1 MNHIQPGGTVLVAG
15 AAGLRGSRLTSEL
28 EARGYAVRRLGR
40 RASTN
45 PSEFTWDPA
54 GRLLPSAALE
64 GAQCVVVLS
73 GAGVGDRR
81 WTSSY
86 RREIL
91 SSRLSTVS
99 LVAQRMAE
107 VGEPTRLIA
116 ASAVGIYADR
126 GEEEL
131 TETSAPGQGFL
142 AEVCRAW
149 EAAADPARRAG
160 LSVAHARTGL
170 VLSARGGA
178 LGKLLPLI
186 RAGVGGPMGTGTQW
200 WPWITL
206 ADEVSALSHLVS
218 SDVVGPVN
226 LVAPHAE
233 RNGDLIRA
241 LARGLNRPAALPVPA
256 IALRAAVGGFA
267 SELTASQLVRP
278 AVLESAG
285 FEFLHPALGD
295 ALPSL
300 RGTQRT

>member
-1 MNHIQPGGTVLVAG
+1 MAG
-15 AAGLRGSRLTSEL
+15 ASGLIGSRLTSEL
-28 EARGYAVRRLGR
+28 ESRGYAVRRLVR
-40 RASTN
+40 RVSTN

-278 AVLESAG
+278 AVLESDG

-300 RGTQRT
+300 LGTQRT

>member
-1 MNHIQPGGTVLVAG
+1 MAG
-15 AAGLRGSRLTSEL
+15 ASGLIGSRLTSEL
-28 EARGYAVRRLGR
+28 ESRGYAVRRLVR

-241 LARGLNRPAALPVPA
+241 LARGLTRPAARPVPA

-278 AVLESAG
+278 AVLESDG

-300 RGTQRT
+300 LGTQRT

>member
-1 MNHIQPGGTVLVAG
+1 MNAIQPGGTVLVAG
-15 AAGLRGSRLTSEL
+15 ASGLIGSRLTSEL
-28 EARGYAVRRLGR
+28 ESRGHQVRRLVR
-40 RASTN
+40 RPSRNST
-45 PSEFTWDPA
+45 EFTWDPA
-54 GRLLPSAALE
+54 GRVLPSEALE
-64 GAQCVVVLS
+64 GTDCVVVLS

-81 WTSSY
+81 WTPSY

-91 SSRLSTVS
+91 SSRVSTVS

-107 VGEPTRLIA
+107 VDGPMRLIG
-116 ASAVGIYADR
+116 ASAVGIYSDR

-131 TETSAPGQGFL
+131 TEASAPGEGFL

-149 EAAADPARRAG
+149 ESAADPARRAG

-206 ADEVSALSHLVS
+206 ADEVAALAHLVS
-218 SDVVGPVN
+218 SEVTGPVN

-256 IALRAAVGGFA
+256 LALRAAIGGFA
-267 SELTASQLVRP
+267 AELTASQLVRP
-278 AVLESAG
+278 VALEADG
-285 FEFLHPALGD
+285 YEFLHPTLVS

-300 RGTQRT
+300 LGSQHS

>member
-1 MNHIQPGGTVLVAG
+1 MAG
-15 AAGLRGSRLTSEL
+15 ASGLIGSRLTSEL
-28 EARGYAVRRLGR
+28 ESRGYAVRRLVR

-278 AVLESAG
+278 AVLESDG

-300 RGTQRT
+300 LGTQRT

>member
-1 MNHIQPGGTVLVAG
+1 MDLTQPGGTVLVAG
-15 AAGLRGSRLTSEL
+15 ASGLIGSRLTSEL
-28 EARGYAVRRLGR
+28 ESRGYAVRRLVR
-40 RASTN
+40 RASSN
-45 PSEFTWDPA
+45 SREFTWDPA
-54 GRLLPSAALE
+54 GRVLPTEALE
-64 GAQCVVVLS
+64 GTDCVVVLS

-81 WTSSY
+81 WTASY

-91 SSRLSTVS
+91 SSRVATVS

-107 VGEPTRLIA
+107 VGEPKRLIA

-131 TETSAPGQGFL
+131 TEDSAPGESFL

-186 RAGVGGPMGTGTQW
+186 RAGVGGPMGSGMQW

-206 ADEVSALSHLVS
+206 ADEVAALAHLVS
-218 SDVVGPVN
+218 STLTGPVN
-226 LVAPHAE
+226 LAAPHAE

-241 LARGLNRPAALPVPA
+241 LARGLNRPAALPVPEF
-256 IALRAAVGGFA
+256 ALRAVLGGFA
-267 SELTASQLVRP
+267 TELTASQLVRP
-278 AVLESAG
+278 KALELDG
-285 FEFLHPALGD
+285 FEFLHPTIGA

-300 RGTQRT
+300 LGTQRS